1 MTTTIMDPNHMETTV
16 FVHHLQ
22 RKLNVSSSMAT
33 NLAKELIERFLPIKR
48 HLQDFDAILCSPS
61 PLLDMA
67 WHELILFTKLY
78 AKLCGKSF
86 LHHNPA
92 GELDDVQVKAQ
103 RYAKTRVAYEELFGA
118 IPNDHDIWP
127 AVYPDQ
133 EEHVLAGE
141 TSPNYHEGEEGTGM
155 AMVSDESSPSPSASR
170 KKKRSKAYR
179 KKARSTP
186 TLEEEEEPMSMVVQ
200 DNAPS
205 TSVLLL
211 QPTMISIRNAG
222 TDTIMMT
229 FDASDYGT
237 VHDIKTALLRTSGIP
252 RCQQRLIFNGQQ
264 LQDERNLSDY
274 NIPHGAVIH
283 FMIKQSGC

>member
-1 MTTTIMDPNHMETTV
+1 METTV

-127 AVYPDQ
+127 ALYPD
-133 EEHVLAGE
+133 EEDNVLAGK
-141 TSPNYHEGEEGTGM
+141 TSRDEHEGEEEAGM
-155 AMVSDESSPSPSASR
+155 STVSDESSPSPSETR
-170 KKKRSKAYR
+170 KNKRSKPNR
-179 KKARSTP
+179 KKARSTQN
-186 TLEEEEEPMSMVVQ
+186 LEEEEEEEPMSMVVQ

-205 TSVLLL
+205 ASVMLL

-264 LQDERNLSDY
+264 LQDERNVSDY